1 MLCWGL
7 TGCDEAGPASAAMG
21 DASVVDDLGPATFD
35 PRSPPSCDPSR
46 HVDCF
51 FNVECRDGMVRMT
64 SGRPYP
70 CCNDAQCQAALNAN
84 VCWGTRLACPEGCGP
99 ERRWRCNPGRLLEGY
114 GSGQTPSDLC
124 AGGGKAPG
132 DPCARDENCAPQR
145 AGLPGRLRCD
155 RDAGACVPAP
165 RPSVDAGTG
174 CLADDDCAEGM
185 ICSCEAGGAGRC
197 QPGT

>member
-1 MLCWGL
+1 MA
-7 TGCDEAGPASAAMG
+7 TRRGPPRRDG
-21 DASVVDDLGPATFD
+21 GRVGRRDLGPATFD

-84 VCWGTRLACPEGCGP
+84 VCWGTRLACPEGCGRASLALHP
-99 ERRWRCNPGRLLEGY
+99 ERLLGARR
-114 GSGQTPSDLC
+114 GAAPSDLC

-132 DPCARDENCAPQR
+132 AARAAARSGRAR
-145 AGLPGRLRCD
+145 AGGVIGTPVRAFR
-155 RDAGACVPAP
+155 RRV
-165 RPSVDAGTG
+165 RRRAGTG
-174 CLADDDCAEGM
+174 CLAARLRRGDDLLVRGRR
-185 ICSCEAGGAGRC
+185 AGRW
-197 QPGT
+197 PGT